1 VAPDRVGL
9 ESQVTL
15 AFLRR
20 PGRLRSGYEFPPGG
34 PPPGWGASIV
44 SVTVC
49 ILFRIA
55 GAPFPARPF
64 FLAETLNYLRPLP
77 HSLIASPFQWA
88 RSLAPRIR
96 RFV

>member
-1 VAPDRVGL
+1 MAPDRVGL

-20 PGRLRSGYEFPPGG
+20 PGRLRTGNEFPSGG

-44 SVTVC
+44 SVTVS

-64 FLAETLNYLRPLP
+64 FLAEILAATEVSPLT
-77 HSLIASPFQWA
+77 SPFPWA
-88 RSLAPRIR
+88 RSLASRIR

>member
-1 VAPDRVGL
+1 M
-9 ESQVTL
+9 TL

-20 PGRLRSGYEFPPGG
+20 PGRLRTGNEFPPGG
-34 PPPGWGASIV
+34 PPPGWGAAIV
-44 SVTVC
+44 SVTVS

-64 FLAETLNYLRPLP
+64 FLAEILAAFQLLLLP
-77 HSLIASPFQWA
+77 ISRITSPFPWA